1 MDFISFPPWV
11 MVRWRRLWM
20 RRWIRRWIQP
30 RRMQFHL
37 RHTVRF
43 PCIFF
48 EAVFITW
55 FSARG
60 RRIQRRRHRTI
71 TQGGKRLISLWD
83 RCLERE
89 RERERET
96 HLDDLRQINILLKC
110 TFWLVLK
117 VQKEKNYD
125 VQRPP
130 TAPTAQTAGA
140 IALIFGQ
147 GVQMAGTIMAIM
159 LETWNLSLS
168 VNVNICSMQLN
179 SLHIVVNFHRMKL
192 KSCSCAQ
199 KQCLETRILRFHC
212 K

>member
-1 MDFISFPPWV
+1 MW
-11 MVRWRRLWM
+11 WY
-20 RRWIRRWIQP
+20 
-30 RRMQFHL
+30 
-37 RHTVRF
+37 
-43 PCIFF
+43 
-48 EAVFITW
+48 
-55 FSARG
+55 
-60 RRIQRRRHRTI
+60 HRSSSPT
-71 TQGGKRLISLWD
+71 GPLP
-83 RCLERE
+83 
-89 RERERET
+89 
-96 HLDDLRQINILLKC
+96 
-110 TFWLVLK
+110 
-117 VQKEKNYD
+117 KNYD

-159 LETWNLSLS
+159 MESWNLSLS